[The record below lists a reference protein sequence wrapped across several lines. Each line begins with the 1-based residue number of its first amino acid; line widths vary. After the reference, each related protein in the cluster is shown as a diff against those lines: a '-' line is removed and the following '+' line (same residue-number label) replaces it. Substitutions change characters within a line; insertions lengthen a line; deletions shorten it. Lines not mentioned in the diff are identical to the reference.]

1 MTTEQTTAEAE
12 IDEALIRELLREQH
26 PDLAGL
32 AVRPVPGGWDNQM
45 WRLGDELALRM
56 PRTPRAPGLLARE
69 ERWLPVLAP
78 GLPLPVPV
86 PLRAGEPS
94 PMFGR
99 PWAVVQWVHGDPA
112 DAAPVTAAGS
122 AEVLAGF
129 LSALHEPAPDDA
141 PDHPGRG
148 VALAGQRAEFD
159 EWLSY
164 ALDGQPLAGQV
175 RDAWE
180 KAVAAPVWTGPRTWL
195 HGDLHPANV
204 VTRDGE
210 LTGIVD
216 FGELCAGDPATD
228 LSAAWLLLPDG
239 AATRFFAA
247 YRGPDGTPADA
258 ATVERARGWALL
270 RGLSLVGI
278 GHNGVLGLPG
288 GKPTWEP
295 AGYQALNRALQ
306 LR

>member
-1 MTTEQTTAEAE
+1 MTTEQSTAETE
-12 IDEALIRELLREQH
+12 TDEALIRALLREQH

-45 WRLGDELALRM
+45 WRLGDDLAVRV
-56 PRTPRAPGLLARE
+56 PRTPRAPGLLATE

-86 PLRAGEPS
+86 PVRAGEPS
-94 PMFGR
+94 PRFGR
-99 PWAVVQWVHGDPA
+99 PWAVVQWVHGEPA
-112 DAAPVTAAGS
+112 DRAPVTAPGS

-129 LSALHEPAPDDA
+129 LSALHEPAPADA
-141 PDHPGRG
+141 PDNPERG
-148 VALAGQRAEFD
+148 VSLAGRRQGFD
-159 EWLSY
+159 EWF
-164 ALDGQPLAGQV
+164 AGIAGWARAGLV

-180 KAVAAPVWTGPRTWL
+180 KAAAAPAWAGPRTWL

-204 VTRDGE
+204 VTRDGQ
-210 LTGIVD
+210 LAGIVD

-239 AATRFFAA
+239 AAARFFAA
-247 YRGPDGTPADA
+247 YAGPDGGPADA

-295 AGYQALNRALQ
+295 GGYQALNRALQ
-306 LR
+306 LP